1 MACRHDREG
10 QLELCRGSLQ
20 ALGPA
25 VHDADRDDGTR
36 GLVLAADEKDPYVN
50 AMNAL
55 SRRGSRGYFLGRLL
69 LAGIVEARG
78 CERFGMV
85 AEAPIEDDLK
95 VFYQRIAQ
103 SEARH
108 HQLFV
113 ALAEEYFP
121 AAEVRARWD
130 ELLDR
135 EAEIVAGLPA
145 RAALH

>member
-1 MACRHDREG
+1 
-10 QLELCRGSLQ
+10 
-20 ALGPA
+20 
-25 VHDADRDDGTR
+25 
-36 GLVLAADEKDPYVN
+36 VN

-55 SRRGSRGYFLGRLL
+55 SRKGSRGYFLDRLL